1 MSKQGRAVQGHDRDR
16 EGSAARTRA
25 IESGFH
31 IRACC
36 GVLDYQKVKSDLLRR
51 VLRVLHVLTLINFV
65 AKTRSV
71 LPCLCREKGRL
82 QVCDAQQARRRECE
96 SRHHR

>member
-25 IESGFH
+25 IESGFNF
-31 IRACC
+31 RACC

-71 LPCLCREKGRL
+71 LPSLSGKGPLASLRCPAGT
-82 QVCDAQQARRRECE
+82 QKRV
-96 SRHHR
+96 

>member
-25 IESGFH
+25 LESGFNF
-31 IRACC
+31 RACC

-51 VLRVLHVLTLINFV
+51 VLQYHVLTLINFV
-65 AKTRSV
+65 ARTRSV

-96 SRHHR
+96 SRYHR